1 MNRTAAVGSWR
12 VVGDS
17 AGVEPWGL
25 RLPEL
30 ATVDIISGPH
40 ESGHG
45 MRRRIRSLRLEL
57 TDNGGLSL
65 HWGRGQARSR
75 WSGSWSHGPN
85 GSVML
90 TASDGADGSFDG
102 WLTSTGTAAARLDA
116 LSVGC
121 GATWP
126 YAVRVRAVLE
136 PAADCQEPPAAEGD
150 GPWGLSFTGRLIPLA
165 PEAPLSPLS
174 QQSPPKPRSA
184 RSPQG
189 QADTA
194 APGEPSSGH
203 PVEVSFGPAPR
214 VCRAATAPAMSLH
227 SSEPGRPWSVLWIA
241 HCTDGAAFTV
251 EPTGTGTTATS
262 GTNDSQLTVRYGP
275 EHTNTDAPVWNIPQH
290 SPFLP
295 DFALPISAETGL
307 VRLALNAGHLTGSIE
322 LTALDPFTGGHRR
335 LRAHLDATVTAGGA
349 MKDTDQVEPP
359 ALEPTGPRSTEEP
372 SGEHSDPLPTP
383 RGLHGGWRGRYG
395 PLPRLDLD
403 PNPPRTGTGTG
414 TETDTHSWRLTADDR
429 AVRDDGRAVLRLFR
443 PLDLTVGLV
452 APRTDPAEEPEFA
465 VLTRTEAHPIAPEAQ
480 AVWHDRIE
488 LRDLGQRLTLE
499 RRYAEARPLLRRALV
514 LYRRAL
520 AEATLPTR
528 QDQERISALQIL
540 EHQCAC
546 DAATRDEEA
555 LIDRLIAAARL
566 RTALIAPDPHQP
578 GAGRFGRQLVTGTL
592 HTLLAQ
598 SHRIERSRTLLD
610 TDEERIAQG
619 GRAAPYHEQLV
630 TALLDLGEPGTAL
643 LAAEAG
649 RARAWADLVGRSET
663 AQGQETDTPAPATDA
678 PALTLDA
685 PAPTTDAPAPTLG
698 PVPTT
703 DAPANPAWVFGAPPP
718 LNEERLRRLLAR
730 HGTPVVVYHLHGDRL
745 ASWTVGADGALSADV
760 RQVPAQRLA
769 AAARTVRLA
778 GLPGQ
783 RSSVRQVQE
792 ALRWLGDILWPTAR
806 DQRLPLD
813 PEQPV
818 AIVPH
823 GVLYEVPFAALPDR
837 EGRPLVQRHALTLLP
852 ALSLLEGL
860 LDRREAH
867 RSLPSRTPRLLA
879 FVDPEPMPDGLAPL
893 PWTRESFPLVAQL
906 YGEGASTV
914 HSGTAATASRLRE
927 AAHDASV
934 LASVLCL
941 ATHTQVYGSGP
952 GSPLDSFVALARTAD
967 HDGRLRAR
975 DLAELPLGADLVILT
990 TCESGFGRITADG
1003 VIGLGRPLLVRGP
1016 TAVLLSLAPIR
1027 EEDSLD
1033 LVHRFHQHWLHE
1045 GAGRA
1050 AALRRAQLA
1059 WAEMYPDAPARWASA
1074 VLLGLGS

>member
-1 MNRTAAVGSWR
+1 MNHTAAVGSWGI
-12 VVGDS
+12 VEGS
-17 AGVEPWGL
+17 ASVEPWGL

-30 ATVDIISGPH
+30 ATADIISGPH

-45 MRRRIRSLRLEL
+45 VLRRIRSLRLEL
-57 TDNGGLSL
+57 TDNGDLFL
-65 HWGRGQARSR
+65 HWGREQARSR
-75 WSGSWSHGPN
+75 WSGSWSHGPE
-85 GSVML
+85 GSVTL

-102 WLTSTGTAAARLDA
+102 WLTFAGTATARLDA
-116 LSVGC
+116 LNVSC
-121 GATWP
+121 GVTWP
-126 YAVRVRAVLE
+126 YAVRVRAVLR
-136 PAADCQEPPAAEGD
+136 PAANCQEPPTTEGE
-150 GPWGLSFTGRLIPLA
+150 GLWGRAFTGRLVPLTPEGPQA
-165 PEAPLSPLS
+165 PP
-174 QQSPPKPRSA
+174 
-184 RSPQG
+184 G
-189 QADTA
+189 QTVA
-194 APGEPSSGH
+194 AGPGEPSSGH
-203 PVEVSFGPAPR
+203 PVEVAFGPPPR
-214 VCRAATAPAMSLH
+214 ICRAASAPAMSLH
-227 SSEPGRPWSVLWIA
+227 SSEPGRPWSVFWIA
-241 HCTDGAAFTV
+241 HCTDGAAFTI
-251 EPTGTGTTATS
+251 EPTGAT

-275 EHTNTDAPVWNIPQH
+275 EHISTDAPVWNIPQH

-295 DFALPISAETGL
+295 DFTLPISAETGL
-307 VRLALNAGHLTGSIE
+307 ARLALKAGHLTGSIE
-322 LTALDPFTGGHRR
+322 LTALDPFTGGHHR
-335 LRAHLDATVTAGGA
+335 LRAHLDATVSEGGA
-349 MKDTDQVEPP
+349 MKDADQVQQPL
-359 ALEPTGPRSTEEP
+359 AVEPTAPRSTEEPSSEEPSGEEP
-372 SGEHSDPLPTP
+372 SGEHSDPLPAP
-383 RGLHGGWRGRYG
+383 RGLRGGWRGRYG
-395 PLPRLDLD
+395 PLPQLDLD
-403 PNPPRTGTGTG
+403 PNPPRTGT
-414 TETDTHSWRLTADDR
+414 ETDTHDWRLTAGDR

-443 PLDLTVGLV
+443 PLDLAVGLV
-452 APRTDPAEEPEFA
+452 APRTDPAGEPEFA
-465 VLTRTEAHPIAPEAQ
+465 VLTRTAVHPIAPEAQ

-488 LRDLGQRLTLE
+488 LRALGQRLTLE

-520 AEATLPTR
+520 AAAALPSR

-555 LIDRLIAAARL
+555 LINRLIDAARL

-619 GRAAPYHEQLV
+619 ESAAPYHGQLV

-649 RARAWADLVGRSET
+649 RARALADLVGRSET
-663 AQGQETDTPAPATDA
+663 AQARAADTPVRAADPPVRAANAPAPTTD
-678 PALTLDA
+678 L
-685 PAPTTDAPAPTLG
+685 PAPTTDAPA
-698 PVPTT
+698 
-703 DAPANPAWVFGAPPP
+703 NPGWVFGAPPP

-730 HGTPVVVYHLHGDRL
+730 HGTPVVAYHLHGDRL

-760 RQVPAQRLA
+760 QQVPAQRLA

-783 RSSVRQVQE
+783 RSSARQVQE
-792 ALRWLGDILWPTAR
+792 ALRWLGDLLWPAAR

-837 EGRPLVQRHALTLLP
+837 EERPLVQRHALTLLP

-867 RSLPSRTPRLLA
+867 CSLPARTPRLLA

-1003 VIGLGRPLLVRGP
+1003 VIGLGRSLLVRGP

-1074 VLLGLGS
+1074 VLLGLGN

>member
-1 MNRTAAVGSWR
+1 MK
-12 VVGDS
+12 D
-17 AGVEPWGL
+17 
-25 RLPEL
+25 
-30 ATVDIISGPH
+30 
-40 ESGHG
+40 
-45 MRRRIRSLRLEL
+45 
-57 TDNGGLSL
+57 
-65 HWGRGQARSR
+65 
-75 WSGSWSHGPN
+75 
-85 GSVML
+85 
-90 TASDGADGSFDG
+90 ADQ
-102 WLTSTGTAAARLDA
+102 
-116 LSVGC
+116 V
-121 GATWP
+121 
-126 YAVRVRAVLE
+126 
-136 PAADCQEPPAAEGD
+136 QQ
-150 GPWGLSFTGRLIPLA
+150 PLA
-165 PEAPLSPLS
+165 
-174 QQSPPKPRSA
+174 
-184 RSPQG
+184 
-189 QADTA
+189 
-194 APGEPSSGH
+194 
-203 PVEVSFGPAPR
+203 V
-214 VCRAATAPAMSLH
+214 
-227 SSEPGRPWSVLWIA
+227 
-241 HCTDGAAFTV
+241 
-251 EPTGTGTTATS
+251 
-262 GTNDSQLTVRYGP
+262 
-275 EHTNTDAPVWNIPQH
+275 
-290 SPFLP
+290 
-295 DFALPISAETGL
+295 
-307 VRLALNAGHLTGSIE
+307 
-322 LTALDPFTGGHRR
+322 
-335 LRAHLDATVTAGGA
+335 
-349 MKDTDQVEPP
+349 
-359 ALEPTGPRSTEEP
+359 EPTGPRSTEKPSRGEP
-372 SGEHSDPLPTP
+372 SGEHSDPLPAP
-383 RGLHGGWRGRYG
+383 RGLRGGWRGRYG

-403 PNPPRTGTGTG
+403 PSPPRTG
-414 TETDTHSWRLTADDR
+414 TETDTHGWRLTADHR

-443 PLDLTVGLV
+443 PLDLAVGLV
-452 APRTDPAEEPEFA
+452 APRADPAGEPEFA
-465 VLTRTEAHPIAPEAQ
+465 VLTRTAVHPIAPEAQ
-480 AVWHDRIE
+480 AVWHDRIG
-488 LRDLGQRLTLE
+488 LRHLGQRLTLE

-520 AEATLPTR
+520 AAAALPTR

-555 LIDRLIAAARL
+555 LIDRLIEAARL

-619 GRAAPYHEQLV
+619 ESAAPYHEQLV

-649 RARAWADLVGRSET
+649 RARALADLVGRSET
-663 AQGQETDTPAPATDA
+663 AQARAADTSARAAHAPASTID
-678 PALTLDA
+678 P
-685 PAPTTDAPAPTLG
+685 PAPTTDAPA
-698 PVPTT
+698 
-703 DAPANPAWVFGAPPP
+703 NPGWVFGAPPP

-745 ASWTVGADGALSADV
+745 ASWIVGADGTLSPDV

-783 RSSVRQVQE
+783 RSSARQVQE
-792 ALRWLGDILWPTAR
+792 ALRWLGDLLWPTAR

-867 RSLPSRTPRLLA
+867 RSLPARTPRLLA

-893 PWTRESFPLVAQL
+893 PWTRESFALVAQL
-906 YGEGASTV
+906 YEEGASTV
-914 HSGTAATASRLRE
+914 HSGTAATAFRLRE
-927 AAHDASV
+927 AAHD
-934 LASVLCL
+934 ASVLCL

-1003 VIGLGRPLLVRGP
+1003 VIGLGRSLLVRGP
-1016 TAVLLSLAPIR
+1016 TGVLLSLAPIR